1 MPEQFTLEYLEEQ
14 KKELENR
21 LKILENTKLD
31 ELSGN
36 DSDNS
41 TDEDEDTMDALKE
54 EIYKLNENIRDVEGE
69 SESEEGS
76 EHLSSESEEDDISK
90 KINSIIDKRKQL
102 SVFVKDIDNLIG
114 AVEIYIN
121 TLIDELE
128 KKKVITKNDSSNLA
142 KEYNSIMDEFD
153 IEYNNIVGDM
163 PRELNLTKTYIKN
176 IDKRLSLLE
185 NDVNQYI

>member
-54 EIYKLNENIRDVEGE
+54 EIYKLNENIRDAEGVNE
-69 SESEEGS
+69 SEDGS
-76 EHLSSESEEDDISK
+76 EHLSSESEEDEISK

-163 PRELNLTKTYIKN
+163 PRELNLTKTYIKK

>member
-14 KKELENR
+14 KKELENK

-31 ELSGN
+31 ELSGD
-36 DSDNS
+36 DSNNS
-41 TDEDEDTMDALKE
+41 TDGDEGTMDALKE
-54 EIYKLNENIRDVEGE
+54 EIYKLNENIRDVEGK
-69 SESEEGS
+69 SESDGS